1 MDGTLTVS
9 NIDYALMR
17 ALIDVP
23 EGDLFT
29 VMEGWSS
36 GQRICE
42 FGRVL
47 GPPVEAENVLETNQ
61 PTNQPTT
68 PPAADAMDAILAI
81 EATAAADVQPMD
93 GLEELLSLL
102 AAHPGTRAGIVT
114 RNTPAAVDAFFARIG
129 EEKRALFDIVLT
141 REHPHV
147 KPDKRALT
155 HFCDA
160 WGLEPHT
167 LLMVGDSTE
176 DIETG
181 NAAGTATCFVAG
193 GGNEVGGGPP
203 PPPPPGAVPTF
214 AVGGLA
220 ELAARLAARDTG
232 LGWGAYAP
240 VDGLPSSS
248 SSDFS
253 DSDDGAAAP
262 RGYVSDGSEPGAPA
276 PGLPFLDFLF
286 ASGAVAPAACSFPR
300 LDGARR
306 GVPLDAHPGS
316 KVLHLLCGDGALTK
330 LLFASGL
337 YVVGADAAPLAARA
351 AKRGLRAVALA
362 ALDAPGALAEA
373 ATDVGAFDAVVA
385 YGAQPGA
392 AGPLEARLWSA
403 GALGAARGALRAGG
417 ALALEAEAPGGAAG
431 AAAAVEAAGF
441 AVAAARELAPRGGG
455 AARVR
460 VVAYKAGE

>member
-17 ALIDVP
+17 ASIDVP

-29 VMEGWSS
+29 VMEGWNS
-36 GQRICE
+36 GQRIS
-42 FGRVL
+42 
-47 GPPVEAENVLETNQ
+47 
-61 PTNQPTT
+61 
-68 PPAADAMDAILAI
+68 DAMEAILAI

-93 GLEELLSLL
+93 GLEELLALL

-147 KPDKRALT
+147 KPDKRALA

-214 AVGGLA
+214 TVGGLG

-240 VDGLPSSS
+240 VDGLPSS
-248 SSDFS
+248 FS
-253 DSDDGAAAP
+253 DSSDSLSDSDSGAAAAAP
-262 RGYVSDGSEPGAPA
+262 RGYESDGSEPGAPA

-286 ASGAVAPAACSFPR
+286 ASGAVSPAACSFPR

-306 GVPLDAHPGS
+306 GVPPDAHPGS
-316 KVLHLLCGDGALTK
+316 KVLHLLCGDGGLTK

-337 YVVGADAAPLAARA
+337 FVVGADAAPLAARA
-351 AKRGLRAVALA
+351 AKRGLRAVALE

-373 ATDVGAFDAVVA
+373 AAEVGTFDAVVA

-392 AGPLEARLWSA
+392 TTASNAGLETRLWSA

-441 AVAAARELAPRGGG
+441 AVASARELAPRGGG